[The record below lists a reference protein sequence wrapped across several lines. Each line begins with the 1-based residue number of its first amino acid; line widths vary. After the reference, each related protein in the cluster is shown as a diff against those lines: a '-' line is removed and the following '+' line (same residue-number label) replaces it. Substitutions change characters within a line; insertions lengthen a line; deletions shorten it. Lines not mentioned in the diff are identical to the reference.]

1 MVLVAI
7 LSNSM
12 ILNDLFLME
21 HNQFYADLPLIEN
34 FVDISN
40 ANNYCEMPEDWL
52 VVVTD
57 VENSTKMINEG
68 RYKEVNMLGAASII
82 SILNIERTFALPFI
96 FGGDGAIICIPPGY
110 LERAREALLGI
121 KLMALKEFKLHL
133 RVGIVPLRDINETQ
147 HVVMVGK
154 YKASENYLQAVFI
167 GGGIE
172 YAEKC
177 IKDRKK
183 SAKYLLQL
191 TENCK
196 RTNLNGLECRWENIP
211 SNKGEIIS
219 LLVKAVTPLIEKNGR
234 IYKDVISK
242 IKEIYGDE
250 DESHPIREKCLNLS
264 FDMRKLNYEIK
275 LRSFKKNRMVKFF
288 YRIYVKLSARVGTIL
303 MEGGFRTFYI
313 DWGKYKPDLIANTD
327 YRKFDD
333 QLRYVISGNTN
344 QRKDLK
350 NYLEKRFKAGELVYG
365 IRHAPSALITCLL
378 FNYTGQHIHFI
389 DGENGGYA
397 LAALDLK
404 ERLATLQKD
413 KVPQKI
419 FAKISSL

>member
-1 MVLVAI
+1 MDK
-7 LSNSM
+7 N
-12 ILNDLFLME
+12 N
-21 HNQFYADLPLIEN
+21 FYDNLPLIDN
-34 FVDISN
+34 FIDISN
-40 ANNYCEMPEDWL
+40 ANNYTEMPDDWY

-57 VENSTKMINEG
+57 VENSTKMINED

-82 SILNIERTFALPFI
+82 SVLNIEKTFALPFI
-96 FGGDGAIICIPPGY
+96 FGGDGAIICIPPHY
-110 LERAREALLGI
+110 FEKVRDALLGI
-121 KLMALKEFKLHL
+121 KIMALKEFKMHL
-133 RVGIVPLRDINETQ
+133 RAGIVPIKDINETQ

-154 YKASENYLQAVFI
+154 YKASENYSQAMFI

-172 YAEKC
+172 YAERC

-183 SAKYLLQL
+183 SAKYLLQIADDS
-191 TENCK
+191 K

-211 SNKGEIIS
+211 SKKGEIIS
-219 LLVKAVTPLIEKNGR
+219 LLVKAVTPLVEKNGR

-250 DESHPIREKCLNLS
+250 YESHPIKEDSLSLS
-264 FDMRKLNYEIK
+264 FDMLKLNHEIK
-275 LRSFKKNRMVKFF
+275 LRSFKKNRLFKFF
-288 YRIYVKLSARVGTIL
+288 YTIYVKLSARVGTIL
-303 MEGGFRTFYI
+303 IEKGLKTFHI

-333 QLRYVISGNTN
+333 QLRYVISGNVN
-344 QRKDLK
+344 QRKELED
-350 NYLEKRFKAGELVYG
+350 YLEKRFKAGELVYG
-365 IRHAPSALITCLL
+365 IRYAPSALMTCLL

-404 ERLATLQKD
+404 NRLASLQKVNLSN
-413 KVPQKI
+413 KSH
-419 FAKISSL
+419 AEIS